1 MLPVKSRTFQA
12 KGRTFTHHFVDS
24 PEVAVI
30 VPILPDGRFVLVRQ
44 YRAALDRETLE
55 FPAGKLEGREP
66 AEEGARRELAEE
78 TGYRAGA
85 LDYRFSFYP
94 VPGYSTELIHVF
106 VATGLV
112 AGATDFDEAEDLR
125 NVSMT
130 AEDISRAI
138 ADGRLRDGKTLLAF
152 LGWTAGVRAA
162 YPAESVAGDA
172 EGPGQPPADW

>member
-1 MLPVKSRTFQA
+1 MLPMKSRTFQA
-12 KGRTFTHHFVDS
+12 KGRTFTHHFLDS

-66 AEEGARRELAEE
+66 AEEGARRELGEE
-78 TGYRAGA
+78 TGYRADT

-106 VATGLV
+106 VATGLD
-112 AGATDFDEAEDLR
+112 AGATDFDDAEDLY
-125 NVSMT
+125 NVALT
-130 AEDISRAI
+130 EDELSRAI

-152 LGWTAGVRAA
+152 FGWRLDARAA

-172 EGPGQPPADW
+172 EGPGQPRADW